1 MTADKTVSST
11 EDLLTSSTPGQAAVQ
26 LHDIITNTIRRAGPG
41 IYGVTGPAGVGK
53 TYVAT
58 RVATDLESG
67 IYSADYAF
75 IGSSAERKLLLAK
88 KQLRSTDAYKDAVNQ
103 FNWWDWGTIL
113 SHLDELQ
120 SGTSVEIPEP
130 YDRTTGNTGTAL
142 TVPATDIVIYEGA
155 LFGPPF
161 LVNRLKQI
169 FFLWADPRVRFQRL
183 VEKDLG
189 RRSFN
194 EIIARF
200 LITEY
205 SETLY
210 YRRMLQWAESKVVF
224 LDSLTGLPCRRPNL
238 TPELFIPLPVS
249 IQSADQ

>member
-1 MTADKTVSST
+1 MTAPG
-11 EDLLTSSTPGQAAVQ
+11 PGQAPAQ
-26 LHDIITNTIRRAGPG
+26 LHAIIANTIRRAGPG
-41 IYGVTGPAGVGK
+41 TYGITGPAGVGK

-58 RVATDLESG
+58 RVAADLQCG

-88 KQLRSTDAYKDAVNQ
+88 KQLRSVDAYKDAVNQ

-113 SHLDELQ
+113 SHLDDLQ
-120 SGTSVEIPEP
+120 SGSSVEIAAP
-130 YDRTTGNTGTAL
+130 YDRTTGDTGAAL
-142 TVPATDIVIYEGA
+142 TIPATDVLIYEGA

-161 LVNRLKQI
+161 LVTRLKQI
-169 FFLWADPRVRFQRL
+169 FFLWADPKVRFQRL
-183 VEKDLG
+183 VEKDQG

-205 SETLY
+205 SETQY
-210 YRRMLQWAESKVVF
+210 YRRMLQWAEGKVVF
-224 LDSLTGLPCRRPNL
+224 LDSLTGLPCRQPNL
-238 TPELFIPLPVS
+238 LPKLFIPLPVS
-249 IQSADQ
+249 FQPTDD